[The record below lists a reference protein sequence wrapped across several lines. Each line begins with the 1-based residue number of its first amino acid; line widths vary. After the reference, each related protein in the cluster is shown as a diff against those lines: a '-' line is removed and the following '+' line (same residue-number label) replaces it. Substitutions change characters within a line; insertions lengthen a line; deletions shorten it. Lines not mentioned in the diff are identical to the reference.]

1 MVSLRE
7 DIEKLEYHILLR
19 MMNNIEKIYL
29 ELLSAAILRRP
40 LHEDIFVD
48 LQDNLWQKVSA
59 LSDKQR
65 TSAVIAESILS
76 LPEHLLPPRSIRMKL
91 VLQQEQIRKKNEY
104 FNSILAEI
112 TEIYNSKKC
121 PTILLKGQGVALN
134 YPVPLYRTP
143 GDIDLF
149 FLQEEDYDKA
159 NKWVLEQEL
168 PREQESVKHM
178 GFDWQS
184 IHIENHR
191 VMATFERSKYN
202 SIYLEEESRLISKN
216 SWEKATFNG
225 IEVLLL
231 PPTFNA
237 CYLFIHLF
245 HHFIHAGVSTRQFS
259 DWLLLLLN
267 NMDKIDYAEAERLF
281 DRLALR
287 RPAAIFAAAA
297 VKYLGI
303 PSEIF
308 PIKPDMN
315 NKYAEIV
322 LKDLLGG
329 GHFGRYHGG
338 KKRPPGIWSGRWYSF
353 KRAIQRSVS
362 MIELSPQHFMLL
374 PIHKLLIRIKLTLRR
389 N

>member
-1 MVSLRE
+1 
-7 DIEKLEYHILLR
+7 

-29 ELLSAAILRRP
+29 ELLSVAILRRP
-40 LHEDIFVD
+40 LHDDIFVD

-65 TSAVIAESILS
+65 TSAVVAESILS

-159 NKWVLEQEL
+159 NKWVFEQEL

-202 SIYLEEESRLISKN
+202 RIYLEEESRLISNN
-216 SWEKATFNG
+216 SWEKVIFNG
-225 IEVLLL
+225 IEVMLL

-259 DWLLLLLN
+259 DWILLLLN
-267 NMDKIDYAEAERLF
+267 NKENINFAEAERLF

-297 VKYLGI
+297 VKHLGV

-308 PIKPDMN
+308 PIPPDYD
-315 NKYAEIV
+315 NKFVDVVME
-322 LKDLLGG
+322 DLLGG
-329 GHFGRYHGG
+329 GHFGRYHDG
-338 KKRPPGIWSGRWYSF
+338 KKRPPGVWSGRWHSF
-353 KRAIQRSVS
+353 KRAVHRSLS
-362 MIELSPQHFMLL
+362 MISLSPQHFMLMPL
-374 PIHKLLIRIKLTLRR
+374 HKLLNRIKLTFRR
-389 N
+389 NR